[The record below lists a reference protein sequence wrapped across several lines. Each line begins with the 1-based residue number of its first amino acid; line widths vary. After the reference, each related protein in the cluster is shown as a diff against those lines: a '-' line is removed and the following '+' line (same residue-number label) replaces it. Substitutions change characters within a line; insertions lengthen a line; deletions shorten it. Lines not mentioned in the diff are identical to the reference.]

1 MKKAKGVVLGEGG
14 LAYKKSLE
22 RLWFQCEG
30 KGWNGNFI
38 EISKIIKDKVSDK
51 FCQPPKY
58 VIGERRSK

>member
-1 MKKAKGVVLGEGG
+1 MKKAKGVVWGEGG

-38 EISKIIKDKVSDK
+38 EISKIIKDMDKVSD
-51 FCQPPKY
+51 
-58 VIGERRSK
+58 